1 MRTGHSSA
9 EEMSAVYDLVVL
21 KSHGPHGRFRSDLPF
36 AKLALLSA
44 NCACNLNLNQK
55 KFGVEH

>member
-21 KSHGPHGRFRSDLPF
+21 KSHGRFRSDLPF
-36 AKLALLSA
+36 AKLALLILSA

>member
-1 MRTGHSSA
+1 M
-9 EEMSAVYDLVVL
+9 YDLVVL

-44 NCACNLNLNQK
+44 NCACNLNLNLNQK

>member
-1 MRTGHSSA
+1 MRSGHSSA

-21 KSHGPHGRFRSDLPF
+21 KSHGRFPSDLPF
-36 AKLALLSA
+36 AKLALLSP

-55 KFGVEH
+55 KFGVEC